1 MLTLHPPS
9 FIETESCD
17 GPRYTRGQP
26 SRETAGVLLGAID
39 NKYIVEF
46 DLPWRNVDRYT
57 KEIMNNWDRLTP
69 EQKNK
74 IRDMFSSKEE
84 QSSIEFFENSSD
96 EQPDKLDNIIM
107 YLNNNPQQ
115 TYMLMDNIM
124 KTTAETRSK
133 TEIKRWNID
142 NFEMACLNW
151 KFALIVIALIVV
163 IIGLLVRM
171 ATWRNHVY

>member
-1 MLTLHPPS
+1 
-9 FIETESCD
+9 
-17 GPRYTRGQP
+17 
-26 SRETAGVLLGAID
+26 
-39 NKYIVEF
+39 
-46 DLPWRNVDRYT
+46 
-57 KEIMNNWDRLTP
+57 MNNWDRLTP